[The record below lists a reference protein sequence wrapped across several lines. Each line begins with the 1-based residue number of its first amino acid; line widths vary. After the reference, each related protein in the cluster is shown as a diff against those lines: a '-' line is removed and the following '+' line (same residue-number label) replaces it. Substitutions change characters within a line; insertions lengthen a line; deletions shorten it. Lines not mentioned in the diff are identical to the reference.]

1 MKGVEK
7 VNKGEKQLK
16 TVAKSLR
23 MTPEVY
29 DYVLSSPGDGFNQK
43 FESLV
48 LEAKRTEPERRE
60 IISALDRKIQR
71 KSMQLDKI
79 SNWVVEIDDSVRQI
93 IQIEGAIQRVQ
104 QRIEKILEE

>member
-1 MKGVEK
+1 M
-7 VNKGEKQLK
+7 NKGEKQLK

-29 DYVLSSPGDGFNQK
+29 DYVLTAPGDGFNQK
-43 FESLV
+43 FENLV

-60 IISALDRKIQR
+60 IISSLDRKIQR

-93 IQIEGAIQRVQ
+93 IQIEGAIQRIQ
-104 QRIEKILEE
+104 QRIDKILEE